1 LIKIKSYVTSLFKSE
16 LTLPSFVIIFG
27 IIIAGIGGL
36 LFQLIAA
43 KYLSFENFSSLS
55 ATIAIYNII
64 LAVMLGIN
72 VILSRNS
79 AIFGSKEEY
88 FNIRGLFKFI
98 FKVYTWIMLIS
109 LPFVYFFS
117 DFISHLINV
126 KNEIYIVFLYLLVW
140 ISFIFGINTSIIN
153 GLKKFYLLSI
163 LNSSVF
169 VSRLIFCG
177 LAIYLGWHL
186 NYVLAIYILSF
197 VLVYVISCFYI
208 KPIIK
213 TTKKVTQDIRKLF
226 GTKYILPPLFGNLSI
241 ILLFQIDILV
251 ANKFFDSVLA
261 SNYIAGAIIGK
272 VIVYLP
278 VGITTVL
285 FPNIASNHVN
295 NISSKKI
302 IREAHHFLFIITC
315 SIAIFFY
322 FFGEYLVFL
331 FYDEK
336 YELAGNILKYYGL
349 AAAPLT
355 FIYFYEH
362 ILLAKNI
369 ILFSFLILIIT
380 PMMIMYFWYYG
391 ITSINMLLTNIFYFG
406 ALILFVG
413 YLFKFFKDVFK

>member
-1 LIKIKSYVTSLFKSE
+1 
-16 LTLPSFVIIFG
+16 
-27 IIIAGIGGL
+27 
-36 LFQLIAA
+36 
-43 KYLSFENFSSLS
+43 
-55 ATIAIYNII
+55 
-64 LAVMLGIN
+64 M
-72 VILSRNS
+72 
-79 AIFGSKEEY
+79 
-88 FNIRGLFKFI
+88 
-98 FKVYTWIMLIS
+98 
-109 LPFVYFFS
+109 
-117 DFISHLINV
+117 
-126 KNEIYIVFLYLLVW
+126 
-140 ISFIFGINTSIIN
+140 
-153 GLKKFYLLSI
+153 LSI